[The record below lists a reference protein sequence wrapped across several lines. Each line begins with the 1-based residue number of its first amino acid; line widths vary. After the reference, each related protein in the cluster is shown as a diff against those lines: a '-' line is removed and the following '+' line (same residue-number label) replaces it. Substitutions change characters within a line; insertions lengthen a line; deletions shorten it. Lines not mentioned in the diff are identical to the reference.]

1 MPFTVA
7 IVGRPNVGKSSL
19 FNRILG
25 ERLSITDDVAG
36 VTRDRIYA
44 QAEWLTKRFSV
55 IDTGGIDIGDAPFLT
70 QIKHQAEIAMDE
82 ANVIIFVVD
91 GSVGLTDSDY
101 YIAKQLYKTEKPV
114 IVAVN
119 KIDDLVHAHN
129 AYEFYSL
136 GFQDPIAISSHHG
149 IGIGDLLDKVLSYM
163 TTEDKPIEKGVISF
177 AVIGR
182 PNVGKSSLVNAII
195 GEERVIVSEISGTT
209 TDAIDTSFTKDKQKY
224 TVIDTAGIKKRG
236 KVYENLD
243 KYSVLRALT
252 ALERADVAL
261 LVLDGEAGIQ
271 EQDGHV
277 AGYIMEYKRA
287 CIIVVNKWDLVE
299 KDSKTMKKFEEKIRE
314 EFKFLTYAP
323 IVFLSAKE
331 NQRIH
336 TIFPVLQSVYE
347 NFTKELSTKLINDT
361 LIDAVLMNP
370 PSVFNQGK
378 AKFNYATQTDIKPPT
393 ITMFVNEPKYIHF
406 SYERYLQNQFRAVF
420 DLTGSPLKFVFR
432 KKESYED

>member
-25 ERLSITDDVAG
+25 ERFSIIDDVAG

-44 QAEWLTKRFSV
+44 QSEWLTKKFSL
-55 IDTGGIDIGDAPFLT
+55 IDTGGIEIGDAPFLT
-70 QIKHQAEIAMDE
+70 QIKQQAEIAMDE
-82 ANVIIFVVD
+82 ADVIVFVVD
-91 GSVGLTDSDY
+91 GLVGLTDSDY
-101 YIAKQLYKTEKPV
+101 YIAKQLYKTDKPV

-129 AYEFYSL
+129 AYEFYAL
-136 GFQDPIAISSHHG
+136 GFASPIAVSSHHG

-163 TTEDKPIEKGVISF
+163 KVEDKEKEKGVISF

-195 GEERVIVSEISGTT
+195 GEERVIVSDISGTT
-209 TDAIDTSFTKDKQKY
+209 TDAIDTTFTKDKQKY

-236 KVYENLD
+236 KIYENLD
-243 KYSVLRALT
+243 KYAVLRALT

-261 LVLDGEAGIQ
+261 VMIDGYEGIQ
-271 EQDGHV
+271 EQDAHV
-277 AGYIMEYKRA
+277 AGYVLEYMRA
-287 CIIVVNKWDLVE
+287 CIIVVNKWDIVE
-299 KDSKTMKKFEEKIRE
+299 KDNKTMKKFEEKIRD
-314 EFKFLTYAP
+314 EFKFLPFAP

-331 NQRIH
+331 RQRIH
-336 TIFPVLQSVYE
+336 TLFPVLNEVYA
-347 NFTKELSTKLINDT
+347 NFTKELPTKLINET
-361 LIDAVLMNP
+361 LVDAVAMNP
-370 PSVFNQGK
+370 PAVFNQGK
-378 AKFNYATQTDIKPPT
+378 AKFNYATQISIKPPT
-393 ITMFVNEPKYIHF
+393 ISVFVNDPHYIHF
-406 SYERYLQNQFRAVF
+406 SYERYLQNQFRNTF
-420 DLTGSPLKFVFR
+420 DLTGTPLKFAFR

>member
-44 QAEWLTKRFSV
+44 QAEWLTKRFSI

-91 GSVGLTDSDY
+91 GLVGLTDSDY

-119 KIDDLVHAHN
+119 KIDDLVHVHN

-149 IGIGDLLDKVLSYM
+149 IGVGDLLDKVLFYM
-163 TTEDKPIEKGVISF
+163 TTEDKPAEKGVISF

-209 TDAIDTSFTKDKQKY
+209 TDAIDTSFIKDKQKY

-331 NQRIH
+331 NQRVH
-336 TIFPVLQSVYE
+336 TVFPVLQSVYE

>member
-25 ERLSITDDVAG
+25 DRVSITDDVAG

-44 QAEWLTKRFSV
+44 QAEWLTKKFSL
-55 IDTGGIDIGDAPFLT
+55 IDTGGIDVGDAPFLT

-91 GSVGLTDSDY
+91 GLVGLTDSDY
-101 YIAKQLYKTEKPV
+101 YIAKQLYKTDKPV
-114 IVAVN
+114 VVAVN

-136 GFQDPIAISSHHG
+136 GFSDPIAISSHHG
-149 IGIGDLLDKVLSYM
+149 IGIGDLLDKVLSYLKE
-163 TTEDKPIEKGVISF
+163 EDKPHEKGVISF

-182 PNVGKSSLVNAII
+182 PNVGKSSLVNSII

-209 TDAIDTSFTKDKQKY
+209 TDAIDTTFVKDKQKY

-271 EQDGHV
+271 EQDAHV
-277 AGYIMEYKRA
+277 AGYIMEYMRA

-299 KDSKTMKKFEEKIRE
+299 KDSKTMKKFEEKIRD

-331 NQRIH
+331 KQRIH
-336 TIFPVLQSVYE
+336 TLFPVLTEVYG
-347 NFTKELSTKLINDT
+347 NFTKELSTKLINET
-361 LIDAVLMNP
+361 LQDAIAMNP
-370 PSVFNQGK
+370 PAIFNQGK
-378 AKFNYATQTDIKPPT
+378 PKFSYATQIGIKPPT
-393 ITMFVNEPKYIHF
+393 ISIFVNDPHYIHF
-406 SYERYLQNQFRAVF
+406 SYERYLQNQFRSVF
-420 DLTGSPLKFVFR
+420 DLTGSPLKFAFR

>member
-44 QAEWLTKRFSV
+44 QAEWLTKRFSI

-82 ANVIIFVVD
+82 ATVIIFVVD
-91 GSVGLTDSDY
+91 GLVGLTDSDY

-114 IVAVN
+114 VVAVN

-149 IGIGDLLDKVLSYM
+149 IGVGDLLDKVLSYM
-163 TTEDKPIEKGVISF
+163 TTEDKPAEKGVISF

-195 GEERVIVSEISGTT
+195 GEERVIVSDISGTT
-209 TDAIDTSFTKDKQKY
+209 TDAIDTSFIKDKQKY

-331 NQRIH
+331 NQRVH
-336 TIFPVLQSVYE
+336 TLFPVLQSVYE

-406 SYERYLQNQFRAVF
+406 SYERYLQNQFRSVF

>member
-44 QAEWLTKRFSV
+44 QAEWLTKRFSI

-91 GSVGLTDSDY
+91 GLVGLTDSDY

-149 IGIGDLLDKVLSYM
+149 IGVGDLLDKVLSYM
-163 TTEDKPIEKGVISF
+163 TTEDKPAEKGVISF

-209 TDAIDTSFTKDKQKY
+209 TDAIDTSFIKDKQKY

-331 NQRIH
+331 NQRVH
-336 TIFPVLQSVYE
+336 TLFPVLQSVYE

-406 SYERYLQNQFRAVF
+406 SYERYLQNQFRSVF

>member
-44 QAEWLTKRFSV
+44 QAEWLTKRFSI

-91 GSVGLTDSDY
+91 GLVGLTDSDY

-149 IGIGDLLDKVLSYM
+149 IGVGDLLDKVLSYM
-163 TTEDKPIEKGVISF
+163 TTEDKPTEKGVISF

-209 TDAIDTSFTKDKQKY
+209 TDAIDTSFIKDKQKY

-331 NQRIH
+331 NQRVH
-336 TIFPVLQSVYE
+336 TVFPVLQSVYE

-406 SYERYLQNQFRAVF
+406 SYERYLQNQFRSVF